1 MNLTRFFS
9 YMKHALL
16 VSAMLA
22 IVGISGCDDDDGP
35 TVFNGT
41 IMELINDTQFK
52 QASGASPDVALDS
65 LYKYLSIYPDLVATL
80 SGTTKLTLFAPSN
93 SAFINL
99 LALPGFPADIRQI
112 NPDIVKGVL
121 SYHVV
126 TGENPQS
133 ALTSGTT
140 LSTAYTGTVN
150 NPDDKIIVNADGTLK
165 TGSQNQAIVI
175 ADADNRATNGILHV
189 TATVLI
195 PQTTGASL
203 TPILGTMAGAILL
216 GKDFT
221 NLAKVI
227 LAADNGFTENASTGT
242 FKVST
247 WLAMPISTASAV
259 TANQK
264 GFTFFAPPN
273 AAGTT
278 PVFTADVA
286 NALIATA
293 DKGRSVLL
301 NHLIHT
307 GQYTVANPPANN
319 PNGITKFS
327 TGVITPRSGKA
338 ITVSVGAASASNPYG
353 VVASNNPTVQA
364 TFRPIVKPDLNY
376 SNGYIQVYA
385 GVLN

>member
-1 MNLTRFFS
+1 MNLMRFLSYTR
-9 YMKHALL
+9 HALL
-16 VSAMLA
+16 ATAMLA
-22 IVGISGCDDDDGP
+22 IVGLSGCDDDDGP

-41 IMELINDTQFK
+41 IMDLMNDTQFK

-80 SGTTKLTLFAPSN
+80 SGSTKLTLFAPSN

-99 LALPGFPADIRQI
+99 LSLPGFPADIRQI

-126 TGENPQS
+126 TGENPS
-133 ALTSGTT
+133 NTLTSGASF
-140 LSTAYTGTVN
+140 STAYTGTAN

-165 TGSQNQAIVI
+165 TGSSNQSIVI
-175 ADADNRATNGILHV
+175 EKADNRANNGIIHV
-189 TATVLI
+189 TRTVLI
-195 PQTTGASL
+195 PQTTGATL

-227 LAADNGFTENASTGT
+227 LAADNGFTENAGTGT

-247 WLAMPISTASAV
+247 WLAMPISTSGAV

-278 PVFTADVA
+278 PVFTADIA
-286 NALIATA
+286 NALIATP

-301 NHLIHT
+301 NHLITT
-307 GQYTVANPPANN
+307 GQYTVANAPANN

-327 TGVITPRSGKA
+327 TGVITPKSGKT
-338 ITVSVGAASASNPYG
+338 ITVSVGTASASNPYG
-353 VVASNNPTVQA
+353 VAASNNPSVA
-364 TFRPIVKPDLNY
+364 STFRPIVKPDLSY
-376 SNGYIQVYA
+376 SNGQIQVYA
-385 GVLN
+385 GLLQ

>member
-1 MNLTRFFS
+1 MNLTRFLS
-9 YMKHALL
+9 YMKHALM

-22 IVGISGCDDDDGP
+22 IVGISGCDDEDGP

-52 QASGASPDVALDS
+52 QASGAAPDVALDS

-80 SGTTKLTLFAPSN
+80 SGSTKLTLFAPSN

-126 TGENPQS
+126 TGENAQN

-150 NPDDKIIVNADGTLK
+150 NPDDKISVNADGTLK
-165 TGSQNQAIVI
+165 TGSTNQAIVI
-175 ADADNRATNGILHV
+175 TDADNRATNGIVHV

-203 TPILGTMAGAILL
+203 TPILGTMAGTILL

-247 WLAMPISTASAV
+247 WLAMPLTGTTV

-273 AAGTT
+273 AVGTT
-278 PVFTADVA
+278 AVFTTAIAD
-286 NALIATA
+286 ALIASP

-301 NHLIHT
+301 NHLITT
-307 GQYTVANPPANN
+307 GQYTVANAPANN
-319 PNGITKFS
+319 PNGITKFA
-327 TGVITPRSGKA
+327 TGVLTPKSGKT
-338 ITVSVGAASASNPYG
+338 ITVSVSAASATNPYG
-353 VVASNNPTVQA
+353 VALTNNPSSA
-364 TFRPIVKPDLNY
+364 ANFRPIVKADLPH
-376 SNGYIQVYA
+376 SNGQVHVYA
-385 GVLN
+385 GLLQ